1 MLYQDFIAGNISLPE
16 APEAIAFYLEYS
28 IQRFGGLTLLYDD
41 TIFFRLF
48 NAFIKS
54 NNLAID
60 LIYLLVQEKIELTD
74 IKNLA
79 GDQSTNSGAT
89 LNKQTNQTQ
98 TGYTAF
104 GNDTTE
110 PYIKASGAT
119 DNDQTNTN
127 QALNFNILKNM
138 YMIYD
143 IDFTDLFKKIDK
155 QLLQLLQ
162 TLYSY

>member
-1 MLYQDFIAGNISLPE
+1 MLYQDFIDALNSANTFSE
-16 APEAIAFYLEYS
+16 AVKFYLDYS
-28 IQRFGGLTLLYDD
+28 AEKFGRLTLLYD
-41 TIFFRLF
+41 TIIFFDLF
-48 NAFIKS
+48 KAFIKS

-60 LIYLLVQEKIELTD
+60 LVYLLVQEKIDLTD

-127 QALNFNILKNM
+127 SALNFNILKNM

-143 IDFTDLFKKIDK
+143 IDFTELFKRIDK